1 LGIGSQNIF
10 SITESYMK
18 NSQIFKNMV
27 FKYQKLKIPKTDFE
41 LGTALLEIK
50 IGVAILG
57 DAPCL

>member
-1 LGIGSQNIF
+1 
-10 SITESYMK
+10 MK